1 MIAASAL
8 VLTSDQLLGRGWKPD
23 KDGDP
28 ESTER
33 QEASQSEC
41 SNQSWVL
48 RTSDM
53 TDQAGAA
60 WYFEQA
66 AEVEAITSQAFVY
79 RDEQAAAAAL
89 AAYHD
94 VVGRC
99 VSWQMGSARSGY
111 AYQED
116 QELFDAPVGDGSV
129 ARVGVAVAFAENR
142 ADMA

>member
-1 MIAASAL
+1 M
-8 VLTSDQLLGRGWKPD
+8 
-23 KDGDP
+23 
-28 ESTER
+28 
-33 QEASQSEC
+33 
-41 SNQSWVL
+41 L

-116 QELFDAPVGDGSV
+116 QELFDARSATGPWPGWG
-129 ARVGVAVAFAENR
+129 
-142 ADMA
+142 

>member
-1 MIAASAL
+1 M
-8 VLTSDQLLGRGWKPD
+8 
-23 KDGDP
+23 
-28 ESTER
+28 
-33 QEASQSEC
+33 
-41 SNQSWVL
+41 L

-94 VVGRC
+94 VCRPVW
-99 VSWQMGSARSGY
+99 SWQMGSARSGY

-116 QELFDAPVGDGSV
+116 QELFDAPVGDGPCPGGGS
-129 ARVGVAVAFAENR
+129 RSICRKSG
-142 ADMA
+142 